1 MIKNLASTFLA
12 CFALA
17 ACGGGEGNPGQC
29 LGSAAVCSPAAG
41 SSTAGNVST
50 VLPGPV
56 GEARFAAS
64 STYAQQCVAPRPAG
78 SVDPYTQQVYNDKTG
93 ALSTELQW
101 IRSFVNETYL
111 WYDEVPAI
119 DLGAYT
125 IGATVPYYEPSDN
138 VRTLRTLAKAT
149 DVTEAFFNSQR
160 TPATTASGKP
170 KDQFHFIY
178 ATPEWNALSQAGA
191 SVGYGFEPA
200 IISTRPP
207 RKILVAFIS
216 PNSQAATNLLAR
228 GTEFLTVNGSD
239 VVNGS
244 DLATINEGLFA
255 PVAGKSYTFGVRD
268 VGSTTTRS
276 VTMTAGTVTST
287 PVQNVSVLPT
297 ATGSVGYMLFNDHI
311 ATAEAQLVDAVNQLK
326 TANAGAGVSDLV
338 LDIRYNGGGY
348 VDIASELA
356 YMIAGS
362 TATSGKV
369 FEGFS
374 VNRKNPFG
382 PNQPGSTP
390 FLSTASG
397 FSVASGTPLPQLN
410 LPRVFVLTGG
420 GTCSASES
428 IINGLRGAGVQ
439 VIQIGATT
447 CGKPYGFYPEENC
460 GTTYFTI
467 QFKGINNAGFGD
479 YADGFVPAGS
489 GAAANNLPG
498 CVVPD
503 DFTKAL
509 GDPSEGR
516 LAAALKFRTDGT
528 CPVVVASKRAGGVKG
543 DAEPVLLR
551 SPLREN
557 RWLGGRGA
565 RS

>member
-1 MIKNLASTFLA
+1 MIKTLASTVLV
-12 CFALA
+12 CFGLA
-17 ACGGGEGNPGQC
+17 ACSGGGGNPGAC
-29 LGSAAVCSPAAG
+29 LGSAAVCSPST
-41 SSTAGNVST
+41 SSTGGAPST
-50 VLPGPV
+50 ALPGPV
-56 GEARFAAS
+56 GEAKFAAS

-78 SVDPYTQQVYNDKTG
+78 SVDPYTQAVYNDKTG
-93 ALSTELQW
+93 SLTTELQW

-119 DLGAYT
+119 DLAGYK
-125 IGATVPYYEPSDN
+125 IGATVDYYTPADN
-138 VRTLRTLAKAT
+138 IRSQRTLAAAT

-178 ATPEWNALSQAGA
+178 PTPEWNALSAAGA

-200 IISTRPP
+200 VISTRPP
-207 RKILVAFIS
+207 RKFLVAYTA
-216 PNSQAATNLLAR
+216 PNSQATANLLAR

-239 VVNGS
+239 IVNGS
-244 DLATINEGLFA
+244 DVATINEGLFS
-255 PVAGKSYTFGVRD
+255 PVPGKSYIFGVRD
-268 VGSTTTRS
+268 VGASTIRT
-276 VTMTAGTVTST
+276 VTMTAGPVTST
-287 PVQNVSVLPT
+287 PVQNVRVLPT
-297 ATGSVGYMLFNDHI
+297 ASGDVGYMLFNDHI
-311 ATAEAQLVDAVNQLK
+311 ATAESQLVDAVNQLK
-326 TANAGAGVSDLV
+326 AANAGAGVSDLV

-348 VDIASELA
+348 LDIASELA

-362 TATSGKV
+362 AATSGKV
-369 FEGFS
+369 FDGLT

-397 FSVASGTPLPQLN
+397 FSVAAGTSLPQLN
-410 LPRVFVLTGG
+410 LPRVFVLTGA

-447 CGKPYGFYPEENC
+447 CGKPYGFYPQENC

-467 QFKGINNAGFGD
+467 QFKGVNNAGFGD
-479 YADGFVPAGS
+479 YADGFIPAGS
-489 GAAANNLPG
+489 GTTANNLPG
-498 CVVPD
+498 CAVPD
-503 DFTKAL
+503 DFTKPL
-509 GDPSEGR
+509 GDPAEGR
-516 LAAALKFRTDGT
+516 LAAALKYRIDGT
-528 CPVVVASKRAGGVKG
+528 CPVVLASKRAGGVKA
-543 DAEPVLLR
+543 DAEPVLVR

-557 RWLGGRGA
+557 RWLGGRRPG
-565 RS
+565 